1 MPIERKKIKD
11 FTDAQLREL
20 LYQRIHVEGNN
31 IIKIK
36 NELETSEV
44 NLIMWCTYLGIEV
57 PILRKRF
64 KEMDDETFRNFLNDE
79 IWIKNKSAEI
89 LKREFNV
96 STAFIFR
103 WCAKFGILMRTGSE
117 ANLVRF
123 SGSTIEERLAITAKA
138 HAAVR
143 GMKRSQSDLE
153 KRARGVEYAPMSKWE
168 LWFAKWLLEAN
179 ITGFKHSYALGIF
192 NLDFAFPENKVAIE
206 IDGGAWH
213 SSERKKLQDAKKEA
227 YLTAQGWTLYR
238 VSSHGYKNKT
248 NEYSTSYK
256 QKSSELI
263 NLLKVTLNS
272 GLDRGPF

>member
-11 FTDAQLREL
+11 FTDTQLKEL
-20 LYQRIHVEGNN
+20 LYQRIHVEGKNT
-31 IIKIK
+31 IKIK
-36 NELETSEV
+36 NELGTSEI

-57 PILRKRF
+57 PMLRKRF
-64 KEMDDETFRNFLNDE
+64 KEMDDEAFKIFLNDE
-79 IWIKNKSAEI
+79 IWVKNKSAEV

-103 WCAKFGILMRTGSE
+103 WCAKFGISMRTGSE
-117 ANLVRF
+117 ANLLRF
-123 SGSTIEERLAITAKA
+123 ADSTIEERLAITAKA
-138 HAAVR
+138 HDAVR
-143 GMKRSQSDLE
+143 GMKRSKVDLE

-179 ITGFKHSYALGIF
+179 ITGFKHSYAFGVF

-206 IDGGAWH
+206 IDGGGWH
-213 SSERKKLQDAKKEA
+213 SSARKQLQDAKKEA
-227 YLTAQGWTLYR
+227 YLTEQGWTLYR
-238 VSSHGYKNKT
+238 VSSNGYKNKT

-263 NLLKVTLNS
+263 NLLKSTLN
-272 GLDRGPF
+272 LDLDQGPF